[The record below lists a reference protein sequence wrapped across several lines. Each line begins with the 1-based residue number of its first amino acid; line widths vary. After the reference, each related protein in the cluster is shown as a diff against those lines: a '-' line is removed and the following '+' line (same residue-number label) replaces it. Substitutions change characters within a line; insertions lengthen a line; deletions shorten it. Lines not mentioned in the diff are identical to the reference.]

1 MSTEPAWPADIPITG
16 SPPRKLTGLLRWFW
30 VSANRSA
37 GPPQPGIFQHTRAA
51 GDPQRVGICCSGGGL
66 RSAAFSFGALDELW
80 HKGIIQEA
88 DYLAGVSGGSYAV
101 TAATIVRAQSPDETW
116 TRDQPGPYGLG
127 SPELDYLRNRTN
139 YLAPGIMG
147 RWNMFLR
154 LLLGTLLN
162 LGVILGLLFV
172 VGRLGGRLYRS
183 LLPELGSCAGRQCD
197 GELTFHGWSGVLI
210 VVLLAMGLLA
220 GLVDL
225 LFRPAADWW
234 WRRLVRWCGTFVFL
248 AIISAFVLRAI
259 PQVIWWARTSRFGY
273 SEQATQFGRG
283 AGSVAAA
290 AGSLA
295 LSLGHLVL
303 RSGSGGKGSLPK
315 RLAKVPRGVRLVL
328 QKLAISVVVPLSL
341 LVFFL
346 IAIDSGTRR
355 WTTTAT
361 WWWVAVLTVVLAVF
375 AIGNPIAWSA
385 QPFYKRRLRSVFAL
399 RRETH
404 DGDVTVGPVPTD
416 EEPALSELRP
426 TNWPQLLICAAA
438 NVSDLGYTPPGL
450 GVTSFVFSP
459 DRVGG
464 PLVGSI
470 PTKQY
475 EQRLARIRFFQKA
488 WNKIN
493 TKAPSTGRLRDISPL
508 SAVSISGAAV
518 SPSMG
523 RMNQPSYRMLIAM
536 LNLRLGVW
544 LANPRLVGAL
554 QGVGATEPTYQP
566 LVRPTYLLREL
577 LGQNNLRRKFVYV
590 SDGGHYEN
598 LGLVELL
605 RRGCT
610 TIYAI
615 DASGDTPGSIRTLG
629 QAVALARSE
638 LGVEFVDIDP
648 SMFAVKD
655 ADEPGIVVSDHAI
668 MRYTFPVDGG
678 TGTLIYIK
686 KALMKDPATPADLI
700 TYQQAR
706 PVFPYDST
714 GDQFYDVE
722 QFEAYRALGA
732 SVARRALAALPAE
745 ARSSLGN

>member
-1 MSTEPAWPADIPITG
+1 MSTEPAWPADIPIAG
-16 SPPRKLTGLLRWFW
+16 SSPRMLSGVLRWLW
-30 VSANRSA
+30 VSADRST
-37 GPPQPGIFQHTRAA
+37 GPSQPEIFQHPRAA
-51 GDPQRVGICCSGGGL
+51 NDPQRVGICCSGGGL

-80 HKGIIQEA
+80 RKGIVEKA

-101 TAATIVRAQSPDETW
+101 TAATIVRAQSPDVTW
-116 TRDQPGPYGLG
+116 SKDQPGPYGLG

-139 YLAPGIMG
+139 YLAPGMMG

-154 LLLGTLLN
+154 LLLGILLN

-172 VGRLGGRLYRS
+172 VGRLAGRFYRWA
-183 LLPELGSCAGRQCD
+183 LPELGSCTGQQCD
-197 GELTFHGWSGVLI
+197 GDLTFHSWSGVLI
-210 VVLLAMGLLA
+210 IVLLSLGLFAGLL
-220 GLVDL
+220 DL

-248 AIISAFVLRAI
+248 AIVAAIVLRLI
-259 PQVIWWARTSRFGY
+259 PQVIWWARNSRFGY
-273 SEQATQFGRG
+273 SGQASQFARG
-283 AGSVAAA
+283 AGSVATA

-295 LSLGHLVL
+295 LSLGHLIL

-315 RLAKVPRGVRLVL
+315 RLAKVPHRFRTVL
-328 QKLAISVVVPLSL
+328 QKLAIGVVVPLSL

-346 IAIDSGTRR
+346 IAIDSGTRP
-355 WTTTAT
+355 WTTAAT
-361 WWWVAVLTVVLAVF
+361 WWWVGVLAAVLAVF

-399 RRETH
+399 RREVK
-404 DGDVTVGPVPTD
+404 DGVVTVGPVPTD
-416 EEPALSELRP
+416 EEPSLSDLRP
-426 TNWPQLLICAAA
+426 ENWPQLLICAAA

-470 PTKQY
+470 STKQY
-475 EQRLARIRFFQKA
+475 EQRLTRIRFFQKA

-493 TKAPSTGRLRDISPL
+493 NKAPSTGRLRDVSPL

-523 RMNQPSYRMLIAM
+523 RMNQPAYRMLIAM

-544 LANPRLVGAL
+544 LANPRLVGGLPAI
-554 QGVGATEPTYQP
+554 GANEPTYQP

-577 LGQNNLRRKFVYV
+577 LGKNNLRKKFLYV

-629 QAVALARSE
+629 QAAALARSE
-638 LGVEFVDIDP
+638 LGVEFDDIDP
-648 SMFAVKD
+648 SMFTVKD
-655 ADEPGIVVSDHAI
+655 PAEPGIVISDHAI
-668 MRYTFPVDGG
+668 IHFRYPGDGG
-678 TGTLIYIK
+678 EGTLVYIK
-686 KALMKDPATPADLI
+686 KALMKDLQTPADLI
-700 TYQQAR
+700 SYQQAR

-722 QFEAYRALGA
+722 QFEAYRALGM
-732 SVARRALAALPAE
+732 SVTRRALADH
-745 ARSSLGN
+745 G